1 MAVGTES
8 IFIHV
13 IISLTLLLFTAKI
26 FAELFHRIKLP
37 IVLGELLA
45 GIIIGP
51 YALGGLPLFNGEPL
65 VILDETIK
73 HIGEL
78 AAIVILFVA
87 GLEITPREFLRGG
100 LSSFTIGALG
110 VIVPFFV
117 GYFVFSLY
125 GLEALET
132 LLIATALTA
141 TSIAI
146 SIQVLSSLGKM
157 QTKEARL
164 ILGAAIVDDILA
176 IAVLSVVL
184 TMVQTGNT
192 TPDIMEITFL
202 ILKILGLFIAISIQ
216 VLSSLGKMQ
225 TKEARLILGAAIV
238 DDILAI
244 AVLSVVLTM
253 VQTGNTTPDIMEIT
267 FLILKIL
274 GLFVAILVGAI
285 LIVPRILHREK
296 LWKSQGSIEGITTA
310 IFFGGAGIAA
320 LVGLSP
326 IVGAFA
332 IGMAVASTRLIK
344 QVEEYVH
351 KLQIIFA
358 PLFFAIIG
366 AQVDLRGINLDVL
379 LIAGILIFIA
389 IVTKMLGCGLPS
401 LIFLKDK
408 SKAMRVGIGMVSRG
422 EVGLI
427 VAGVG
432 ATSGVISGD
441 VYTAIIVMVAV
452 TTIITPIWLKKAY
465 SKELV

>member
-1 MAVGTES
+1 
-8 IFIHV
+8 
-13 IISLTLLLFTAKI
+13 
-26 FAELFHRIKLP
+26 
-37 IVLGELLA
+37 
-45 GIIIGP
+45 
-51 YALGGLPLFNGEPL
+51 LPLFNGEPL

-117 GYFVFSLY
+117 GYFVFSWY

-146 SIQVLSSLGKM
+146 SIQVL
-157 QTKEARL
+157 T
-164 ILGAAIVDDILA
+164 
-176 IAVLSVVL
+176 
-184 TMVQTGNT
+184 
-192 TPDIMEITFL
+192 
-202 ILKILGLFIAISIQ
+202 
-216 VLSSLGKMQ
+216 SLGKMQ

-274 GLFVAILVGAI
+274 GLFVALLVGSI

-379 LIAGILIFIA
+379 IIAGILVFIA
-389 IVTKMLGCGLPS
+389 IATKMVGCGLPS

-432 ATSGVISGD
+432 ATSGVVSGD

-452 TTIITPIWLKKAY
+452 TTIITPIWLKKSY
-465 SKELV
+465 QKELAT

>member
-1 MAVGTES
+1 
-8 IFIHV
+8 
-13 IISLTLLLFTAKI
+13 
-26 FAELFHRIKLP
+26 

-73 HIGEL
+73 NIGEIS
-78 AAIVILFVA
+78 AIVILFIA

-100 LSSFTIGALG
+100 ASSFTIGALG

-176 IAVLSVVL
+176 IAILSVVL

-192 TPDIMEITFL
+192 TPDIMEI
-202 ILKILGLFIAISIQ
+202 
-216 VLSSLGKMQ
+216 M
-225 TKEARLILGAAIV
+225 
-238 DDILAI
+238 
-244 AVLSVVLTM
+244 
-253 VQTGNTTPDIMEIT
+253 

-274 GLFVAILVGAI
+274 GLFVALLIGSIV
-285 LIVPRILHREK
+285 IVPRILHRER

-344 QVEEYVH
+344 QVEEYVQ

-379 LIAGILIFIA
+379 LIAGILVFIA

-465 SKELV
+465 QKELV

>member
-8 IFIHV
+8 STIFIHV
-13 IISLTLLLFTAKI
+13 IISLSLLLFASKI

-45 GIIIGP
+45 GIVIGP

-87 GLEITPREFLRGG
+87 GLEITPREFLKGG
-100 LSSFTIGALG
+100 LSSFTVGALG

-117 GYFVFSLY
+117 GYIIFSLY
-125 GLEALET
+125 GLEAFET

-146 SIQVLSSLGKM
+146 SIQVLTSLGKM

-192 TPDIMEITFL
+192 TPDII
-202 ILKILGLFIAISIQ
+202 
-216 VLSSLGKMQ
+216 
-225 TKEARLILGAAIV
+225 
-238 DDILAI
+238 
-244 AVLSVVLTM
+244 
-253 VQTGNTTPDIMEIT
+253 EIT

-274 GLFVAILVGAI
+274 GLFVALLVGSI
-285 LIVPRILHREK
+285 VIVPRILHREK
-296 LWKSQGSIEGITTA
+296 LWKSQGSVEGITTA
-310 IFFGGAGIAA
+310 IFFGAAGIAA
-320 LVGLSP
+320 IVGLSP

-379 LIAGILIFIA
+379 LIAGIIVSIA
-389 IVTKMLGCGLPS
+389 IATKMLGCGLPS
-401 LIFLKDK
+401 IIFLKDR

-432 ATSGVISGD
+432 ATSGVVSGD

-465 SKELV
+465 QKELTA

>member
-8 IFIHV
+8 STIFIHV
-13 IISLTLLLFTAKI
+13 IISLSLLLFSAKI

-37 IVLGELLA
+37 IVLGEILA

-65 VILDETIK
+65 VILDETIR

-100 LSSFTIGALG
+100 ASSFTVGALG

-117 GYFVFSLY
+117 GYIVFSLY
-125 GLEALET
+125 GLDALET

-146 SIQVLSSLGKM
+146 SIQVLTSLGKM

-192 TPDIMEITFL
+192 TPDL
-202 ILKILGLFIAISIQ
+202 
-216 VLSSLGKMQ
+216 
-225 TKEARLILGAAIV
+225 
-238 DDILAI
+238 
-244 AVLSVVLTM
+244 
-253 VQTGNTTPDIMEIT
+253 MEIT

-274 GLFVAILVGAI
+274 GLFVVLLVGSI
-285 LIVPRILHREK
+285 LIVPRILHRER

-310 IFFGGAGIAA
+310 IFFGAAGIAA

-379 LIAGILIFIA
+379 LIAGIMISVA
-389 IVTKMLGCGLPS
+389 IVTKIVGCGLPS
-401 LIFLKDK
+401 LIFLKNDK
-408 SKAMRVGIGMVSRG
+408 NKAMRVGIGMISRG

-427 VAGVG
+427 IAGVG
-432 ATSGVISGD
+432 ATSGVLSGD
-441 VYTAIIVMVAV
+441 IYTAIIVMVAV
-452 TTIITPIWLKKAY
+452 TTIITPIWLKKVY
-465 SKELV
+465 QKELTTT